1 MCHGFRT
8 CLERLLSLSQEMN
21 EAPSSSNGAVW
32 SVPHHHILNLTLT
45 MLLDKIGK
53 ALAFGDSYWQSGA
66 IQLPCEEENNV
77 EIHRCL
83 CQQWSPWPLPRGKT
97 WASTP
102 SWVLWTQR
110 WLFLL
115 IRDIFMH
122 PSTQEALEGCDPSTC
137 LTMAISCDW
146 NSWEVLTKQQCILL
160 TQVCATVIWNNS
172 S

>member
-110 WLFLL
+110 WLFFIDQRYIHASKYTGSSRGLWSL
-115 IRDIFMH
+115 NLSDNGYQLWLKFLRSFDQAAMH
-122 PSTQEALEGCDPSTC
+122 SADTG
-137 LTMAISCDW
+137 
-146 NSWEVLTKQQCILL
+146 
-160 TQVCATVIWNNS
+160 VCYCYLK
-172 S
+172 